1 MMTISLSFFFFF
13 YRKRKSLWSQGT
25 FVQLWRL
32 QEESEA
38 GAEGGGADMQDQSVG
53 FIINSSTMEAAQP
66 SNSKVT
72 KSQWGKVISKYQVY
86 LQVFVL
92 QSQKK
97 QTEKKNPYHIYWLC
111 FHFPLGEPI
120 VMRKEMKEDCF
131 LPSALSTQ
139 LILLGGQ
146 ISAVPG
152 EENRKWVWSIRHKMI
167 GDPCLRQTTLR
178 SLLFISK
185 WRQAHRGWLPSAA
198 PGPSWTAVLDCT
210 EKWSMLVSPVRH
222 I

>member
-1 MMTISLSFFFFF
+1 
-13 YRKRKSLWSQGT
+13 
-25 FVQLWRL
+25 
-32 QEESEA
+32 
-38 GAEGGGADMQDQSVG
+38 
-53 FIINSSTMEAAQP
+53 MEAAQP
-66 SNSKVT
+66 SSSKVT

-92 QSQKK
+92 QKK
-97 QTEKKNPYHIYWLC
+97 KSPYHIYWLC

-152 EENRKWVWSIRHKMI
+152 EEKQKMSLINQKQNDQWPVSVAMRNRGCEQHSRAYYSSLNEGRRTEDDFH
-167 GDPCLRQTTLR
+167 PR
-178 SLLFISK
+178 SLGHLGRLSLIAL
-185 WRQAHRGWLPSAA
+185 RNEACWLHPGGIFRKSLKNDQWVTSSQTNIL
-198 PGPSWTAVLDCT
+198 PGPLMTGI
-210 EKWSMLVSPVRH
+210 H
-222 I
+222 QQHN

>member
-1 MMTISLSFFFFF
+1 M
-13 YRKRKSLWSQGT
+13 RKSH
-25 FVQLWRL
+25 FK
-32 QEESEA
+32 
-38 GAEGGGADMQDQSVG
+38 
-53 FIINSSTMEAAQP
+53 ISSLPPGICIT
-66 SNSKVT
+66 VT
-72 KSQWGKVISKYQVY
+72 KITNNNK
-86 LQVFVL
+86 
-92 QSQKK
+92 
-97 QTEKKNPYHIYWLC
+97 KKNPYHIYWLC

-167 GDPCLRQTTLR
+167 SDPCLQQTTLR

-185 WRQAHRGWLPSAA
+185 WRQAHRGWLPSTA
-198 PGPSWTAVLDCT
+198 PGPSWTSVLDCT

>member
-1 MMTISLSFFFFF
+1 
-13 YRKRKSLWSQGT
+13 
-25 FVQLWRL
+25 
-32 QEESEA
+32 
-38 GAEGGGADMQDQSVG
+38 MQDRSAG
-53 FIINSSTMEAAQP
+53 FNINSSTMEAAQP

-86 LQVFVL
+86 LQVFV
-92 QSQKK
+92 
-97 QTEKKNPYHIYWLC
+97 LC

-167 GDPCLRQTTLR
+167 SDPCLQQTTLR

-185 WRQAHRGWLPSAA
+185 WRQAHRGWLPSTA
-198 PGPSWTAVLDCT
+198 PGPSWTSVLDCT